1 MIKKIL
7 YIFLIIL
14 LVAIGAVGVVAYSFL
29 GKTFDIDEDAYLYI
43 YPEDDLEQVNAK
55 LTELAHPTSPLS
67 FTTLTKIV
75 KKGNSIKTGRYKITP
90 DMNML
95 TLIRN
100 ICNHHQDPLNI
111 VVPSTRTVNDLVGK
125 ISSKLMVD
133 SVTLMQLIN
142 DSIYCASLGYTK
154 DNIPALFIPNT
165 YEVYWDTDAEHLLK
179 RMKKENDAFWNKER
193 RAKAKAL
200 GMTPEEVVTL
210 ASIVDAETSYNPEKT
225 RVAGL
230 YLNRLATGMP
240 LQSDPT
246 VIYAL
251 GDFSIRR
258 VLHDHL
264 QVESPYNTYKN
275 QGLPPGPIRI
285 ASIAAIDAVL
295 NHETHDYLYMCA
307 KEDFSGSHNFATNF
321 KEHTENAKRYSKEL
335 NKRGIRR

>member
-1 MIKKIL
+1 MIKKII

-14 LVAIGAVGVVAYSFL
+14 LVAAGAVGVVVYSFL
-29 GKTFDIDEDAYLYI
+29 SPSFDISEDAYLYI
-43 YPEDDLEQVNAK
+43 FPDENLEQIEAK
-55 LTELAHPTSPLS
+55 LTELTLPKAPLRFS
-67 FTTLTKIV
+67 TLTKIA
-75 KKGNSIKTGRYKITP
+75 KKDNSIKNGRYKITP

-100 ICNHHQDPLNI
+100 ICNHHQEPLNI
-111 VVPSTRTVNDLVGK
+111 VVPTTRTVNDLVGK

-142 DSIYCASLGYTK
+142 DSVYCASMGYTK
-154 DNIPALFIPNT
+154 ENIPALFIPNT
-165 YEVYWDTDAEHLLK
+165 YEVYWDTDAEKLLK
-179 RMKKENDAFWNKER
+179 RMKKENEAFWNKER

-210 ASIVDAETSYNPEKT
+210 ASIVDAETSYNPEKP

-258 VLHDHL
+258 VLHNHL

-307 KEDFSGSHNFATNF
+307 KEDFSGSHNFATSF

-335 NKRGIRR
+335 NRRGIR

>member
-1 MIKKIL
+1 MSNHSVSEVERYEYNITVDEIFSEDELNKLRRVVVKQSKIDDWNNMECYYDEMCGEFPYDAL
-7 YIFLIIL
+7 SREDTIFL
-14 LVAIGAVGVVAYSFL
+14 
-29 GKTFDIDEDAYLYI
+29 
-43 YPEDDLEQVNAK
+43 
-55 LTELAHPTSPLS
+55 LS
-67 FTTLTKIV
+67 
-75 KKGNSIKTGRYKITP
+75 
-90 DMNML
+90 
-95 TLIRN
+95 
-100 ICNHHQDPLNI
+100 
-111 VVPSTRTVNDLVGK
+111 
-125 ISSKLMVD
+125 
-133 SVTLMQLIN
+133 
-142 DSIYCASLGYTK
+142 SIYK
-154 DNIPALFIPNT
+154 VVKHFDPNFGAT
-165 YEVYWDTDAEHLLK
+165 SYAQFSERVKYVFGFDLDTMNCK
-179 RMKKENDAFWNKER
+179 DAFWNKER

-210 ASIVDAETSYNPEKT
+210 ASFVDAETSYNPEKP